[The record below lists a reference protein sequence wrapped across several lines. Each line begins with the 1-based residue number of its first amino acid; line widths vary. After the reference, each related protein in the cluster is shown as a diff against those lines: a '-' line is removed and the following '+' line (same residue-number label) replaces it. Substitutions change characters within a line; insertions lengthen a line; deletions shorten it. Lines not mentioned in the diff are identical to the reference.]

1 MTRPRAATAIL
12 RDDHILMIRHIFE
25 GRDFWTLPGG
35 GLEPGETY
43 EQAAIRETLEEA
55 GLAVQIVRFL
65 YERPYR
71 AGQEQVFLAEII
83 GEQIPIPGIDPEI
96 PLDNQWI
103 CEVRWHPLESMKDD
117 RQVKLVI
124 QALHDL

>member
-12 RDDHILMIRHIFE
+12 RDDHILMIRHIYG

-35 GLEPGETY
+35 GLEPGESF
-43 EQAAIRETLEEA
+43 EQAAVRETLEEA
-55 GLAVQIVRFL
+55 GIAVQIIRFL
-65 YERPYR
+65 LERPYI
-71 AGQEQVFLAEII
+71 AGMEQIFLAEII

-96 PLDNQWI
+96 PFDSQWI
-103 CEVRWHPLESMKDD
+103 TEVRWQPLESMKED

-124 QALHDL
+124 QALNDF